1 MKYKNYF
8 KKYSGQIINIIEVF
22 SLFIIGLIL
31 ILNNKLFID
40 TYSLLMLIFMII
52 YSISN
57 LIQIFINI
65 TNINKLTQSF
75 MKFSICVIIISI
87 FEMNFSPFIRIV
99 PFIIFLY
106 SILMGFI
113 HIITFWQ
120 YRKDYSFKK
129 INEFFSSIICLI
141 FGYFILINLDLSLK
155 ICGIYLIVY
164 SINLFILFIDEKISN
179 KSKNKIK
186 NKIHIALPIF
196 ISAFIPNRVLNGIN
210 RHLEPKEDT
219 IFKNDKT
226 NKHKANVEILVHVTP
241 FGNESFGHCDICIND
256 TIISYGGYDYKSI
269 KFNYTYGPGVMFE
282 SKNKE
287 KYIKFCQKTSNK
299 SIFGFGLY
307 LDDEQ
312 INKLNNKINEL
323 KKRCYVWKCPVQLNK
338 NDYDDYSSL
347 LHLETNAKFYK
358 FKYGKFKYYFV
369 LGFNCVKF
377 VDEILRACDL
387 DTIICGIISPGTY
400 YDFLNREF
408 NKKNGI
414 VISKTIYFHK
424 SHIKKK

>member
-1 MKYKNYF
+1 MKYNNYL
-8 KKYSGQIINIIEVF
+8 KKYGKNIINIIEIL

-31 ILNNKLFID
+31 IFNTKLFIE
-40 TYSLLMLIFMII
+40 TYSLLILIFMLI
-52 YSISN
+52 YTISN

-65 TNINKLTQSF
+65 MDINKLRESLL
-75 MKFSICVIIISI
+75 KFAICIIILLT
-87 FEMNFSPFIRIV
+87 FEMNFNPFINIIPV
-99 PFIIFLY
+99 SIFLY
-106 SILMGFI
+106 SMLMGFM

-129 INEFFSSIICLI
+129 INEFLSFIICLI
-141 FGYFILINLDLSLK
+141 FGYFILINLDLSLT
-155 ICGIYLIVY
+155 ICGAYLIVY
-164 SINLFILFIDEKISN
+164 SVNLLILFIDEMIPTKN
-179 KSKNKIK
+179 KNKIK
-186 NKIHIALPIF
+186 NKIHISLPIF
-196 ISAFIPNRVLNGIN
+196 ISAFIPNRVLININ
-210 RHLEPKEDT
+210 RHLEPKKD
-219 IFKNDKT
+219 IILKDFKN

-241 FGNESFGHCDICIND
+241 SGNESFGHCDICIND
-256 TIISYGGYDYKSI
+256 TIISYGGYDYNSI

-282 SKNKE
+282 AKNKE

-307 LDDEQ
+307 FNKEQ
-312 INKLNNKINEL
+312 MKKLNNKIDEL
-323 KKRCYVWKCPVQLNK
+323 KQRCYSWKCPVQVNNK
-338 NDYDDYSSL
+338 DCNDYSSL

-387 DTIICGIISPGTY
+387 DTIISGIISPGTY

-424 SHIKKK
+424 SKKK